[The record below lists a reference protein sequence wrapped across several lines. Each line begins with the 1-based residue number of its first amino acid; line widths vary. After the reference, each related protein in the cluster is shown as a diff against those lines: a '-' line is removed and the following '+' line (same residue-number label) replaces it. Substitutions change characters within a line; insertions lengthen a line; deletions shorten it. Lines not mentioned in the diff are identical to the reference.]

1 MTDTKSTLSLRAR
14 RLAEDLAAWPRRRV
28 QLAELWQL
36 LDQAAPSTRLD
47 ARRRQLLSGL
57 IGELASAEVLELP
70 SPRSFDRSETPELP
84 KFVVLVSRRE
94 AAAPETGKS
103 VIWHPSLAWAPRAGL
118 TRPQLAT
125 VGMVNDWL
133 HENRDQLIV
142 PSRERSLEIF
152 KNEKALDRLV
162 GSALF
167 GPGRLTFELLR
178 CRRVVPRL
186 HCEPAGVGNILLV
199 VENSDTFD
207 SLLTVLRDRDDHRV
221 GLVGWGAGAG
231 FEASVLSVSRI
242 STEMAEIRYFGDL
255 DEKGLRIPSNA
266 AVLAENAGLPLVRPA
281 DALYGAMLH
290 RAAPQQGQRK
300 LAHATAVGLAE
311 WLSPDHQLDAVQL
324 LTAGE
329 RAAQEAVGLSYLSR
343 SDDWLNELQ

>member
-1 MTDTKSTLSLRAR
+1 MDAESTPTLRAR
-14 RLAEDLAAWPRRRV
+14 RLAEDLATWPRRRI

-36 LDQAAPSTRLD
+36 LDQAAPSTRLN
-47 ARRRQLLSGL
+47 ARRRQILSDL
-57 IGELASAEVLELP
+57 INELASAEILDLP
-70 SPRSFDRSETPELP
+70 SARSFDRSEAPDLP
-84 KFVVLVSRRE
+84 KFVVLRRE
-94 AAAPETGKS
+94 AAAPELRKP
-103 VIWHPSLAWAPRAGL
+103 VIWHPSLAWVPRASL
-118 TRPQLAT
+118 TRSQLETA
-125 VGMVNDWL
+125 GMVNDWL
-133 HENRDQLIV
+133 HDNRDQLIV

-167 GPGRLTFELLR
+167 GPGRLTLELLR

-186 HCEPAGVGNILLV
+186 HCEPAGAGSILLV

-242 STEMAEIRYFGDL
+242 GMEIAEIRYFGDL
-255 DEKGLRIPSNA
+255 DEKGLRVPSNA
-266 AVLAENAGLPLVRPA
+266 ATLASSVGLPPVRPA
-281 DALYGAMLH
+281 SSLYDAMFR
-290 RAAPQQGQRK
+290 RAEPQQGQRK
-300 LAHATAVGLAE
+300 LAQATAVELTRWLA
-311 WLSPDHQLDAVQL
+311 PDHQPDAVQF

-329 RAAQEAVGLSYLSR
+329 RVAQEAVGLSYLSR
-343 SDDWLNELQ
+343 SDDWLDELR